1 MPCTTVKPVS
11 VERRQCTRAKAL
23 QKLFPTLSTVSV
35 GAPFVAGMCTG
46 LACLSVQP
54 TMPTK
59 RVLSPE
65 SVWDTAAV
73 LQACAVSGV
82 KPLHA
87 NRLWSHLIRHPEASF
102 ADVPDLPKA
111 FLSVLQDKFTC
122 SSSTVQEAKRSDDGD
137 TVKLL
142 VTLQDGMQ
150 VRCTQGGGGRCW
162 RGAGGQQRR
171 PTWRSCTIKP
181 A

>member
-1 MPCTTVKPVS
+1 
-11 VERRQCTRAKAL
+11 
-23 QKLFPTLSTVSV
+23 
-35 GAPFVAGMCTG
+35 
-46 LACLSVQP
+46 
-54 TMPTK
+54 MPTK

-73 LQACAVSGV
+73 LQACAASGV

-111 FLSVLQDKFTC
+111 FLSVLQEKFTR

-150 VRCTQGGGGRCW
+150 VRCMQGRRGWCW
-162 RGAGGQQRR
+162 RAAAATYMAQLHSQASTGTS
-171 PTWRSCTIKP
+171 PLDSSPLSSFIPLVPCTPLHIP
-181 A
+181 APIPVLR